1 MYHKERS
8 QEILLLIQVPIISP
22 IFSLKNGQEFYN
34 PSLIILLNSSLVF
47 FCCVMFLLVFATGV
61 CLIISKCIL
70 FTYAKNFQDSLKP
83 RMKVFPSRKHLC
95 LLLPKTSENHQVL
108 RSSSQLKVDK
118 VRLSEVK
125 VTQSCST
132 LCDPTDYT
140 VRGILQARILE
151 WVAIPFSR
159 GSSQPRDRTRVAL
172 NVGGFFT
179 S

>member
-1 MYHKERS
+1 
-8 QEILLLIQVPIISP
+8 
-22 IFSLKNGQEFYN
+22 
-34 PSLIILLNSSLVF
+34 
-47 FCCVMFLLVFATGV
+47 MFLLVFAPGV
-61 CLIISKCIL
+61 CLSISKCIL

-95 LLLPKTSENHQVL
+95 LLLPKTLASHQVL

-125 VTQSCST
+125 VAQSCST

-140 VRGILQARILE
+140 VHGILQARILE
-151 WVAIPFSR
+151 WVAISFSR
-159 GSSQPRDRTRVAL
+159 GSFQPRDRTRVAL

-179 S
+179 SWATREAQVRLPCMYLYIWEIYHKLHNRYGPSEDILTLIQHNIFII